1 MTAASAVP
9 ATPAATPSATA
20 RAFPNIALVK
30 YWGKRDEALMLPAA
44 GSLSLTLDAYATTT
58 TVTLDPAAADDRF
71 DLNGEPQS
79 GDRLRRVTRFLDLV
93 RERAGSSTRAIVR
106 SRNEAP
112 TGAGLASS
120 ASGFAALATAAS
132 AAYGLPHDPASLSR
146 LARRGSGSA
155 ARSIISGVSVWHA
168 GDGDE
173 TSFAEPVEAPDMRM
187 VIVTV
192 DERQKAI
199 SSREAMRLTA
209 LTSPFYEG
217 WVTSTEQSLE
227 AMLEACRDG
236 DFTRIG
242 RITESHAL
250 RMHAVIQSA
259 DPPVRYLS
267 PTSVAVFDAVAALRD
282 RGVEAYATAD
292 AGPNVCVVVRP
303 ADADA
308 VADAVREFGRVRV
321 VGPGAGAELIDADP
335 DLAGSPAGPPAGGA
349 SPDGGATA

>member
-1 MTAASAVP
+1 MSAASA
-9 ATPAATPSATA
+9 ATGSAAERAATA

-58 TVTLDPAAADDRF
+58 TVTLDPAAAEDRF
-71 DLNGEPQS
+71 ELNGEPQD
-79 GDRLRRVTRFLDLV
+79 GDRLRRVARFLDLV
-93 RERAGSSTRAIVR
+93 RERAGSTAHAIVR

-132 AAYGLPHDPASLSR
+132 AAYGLPLDPASLSR

-155 ARSIISGVSVWHA
+155 ARSIIPGVSVWHA
-168 GDGDE
+168 GTGDE
-173 TSFAEPVEAPDMRM
+173 TSFAEPVPAPEMRM
-187 VIVTV
+187 VIVTI

-209 LTSPFYEG
+209 LTSPFYAG
-217 WVTSTEQSLE
+217 WVSSTEQSLE

-267 PTSVAVFDAVAALRD
+267 PTSIAVFDAVVALRD

-292 AGPNVCVVVRP
+292 AGPNVCVIARP

-308 VADAVREFGRVRV
+308 VADALQEFGRVRV
-321 VGPGAGAELIDADP
+321 VGAGAGAELIAADP
-335 DLAGSPAGPPAGGA
+335 ELAT
-349 SPDGGATA
+349 GATA

>member
-1 MTAASAVP
+1 MTGTRAAGS
-9 ATPAATPSATA
+9 SGATA

-30 YWGKRDEALMLPAA
+30 YWGKRDEELMLPAA
-44 GSLSLTLDAYATTT
+44 GSLSLTLDAFPTTT
-58 TVTLDPAAADDRF
+58 TVTPDAGAPADVF
-71 DLNGEPQS
+71 ELNGEPQR
-79 GDRLRRVTRFLDLV
+79 GEQLRRVTRFLDLV
-93 RERAGSSTRAIVR
+93 RSRSASRARARVV
-106 SRNEAP
+106 SHNEAP

-132 AAYGLPHDPASLSR
+132 AAYGLPQDPASLSR

-155 ARSIISGVSVWHA
+155 ARSIIPGVAVWHA

-173 TSFAEPVEAPDMRM
+173 TSFAEPAPAPEMRM

-192 DERQKAI
+192 DEGRKAV
-199 SSREAMRLTA
+199 SSREAMRRTA
-209 LTSPFYEG
+209 LTSPFYG
-217 WVTSTEQSLE
+217 AWVTSTAITLD

-259 DPPVRYLS
+259 DPPIRYLS
-267 PTSVAVFDAVAALRD
+267 PTSVAVFDAVAALRE

-292 AGPNVCVVVRP
+292 AGPNVCVIARP
-303 ADADA
+303 ADAEA
-308 VADAVREFGRVRV
+308 VAGALAGFGRVRV
-321 VGPGAGAELIDADP
+321 VGAGAGAELV
-335 DLAGSPAGPPAGGA
+335 SEGA
-349 SPDGGATA
+349 RP